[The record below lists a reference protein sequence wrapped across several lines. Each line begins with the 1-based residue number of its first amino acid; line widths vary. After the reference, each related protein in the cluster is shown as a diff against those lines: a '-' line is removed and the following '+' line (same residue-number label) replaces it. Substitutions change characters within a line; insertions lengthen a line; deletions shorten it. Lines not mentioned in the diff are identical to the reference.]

1 MAAFVISAFVL
12 AMLPGPA
19 TALLIR
25 ETVSGNRRRVIG
37 VLGGMEVGIFAWAV
51 LSGLGVAA
59 LVAASALA
67 YTILRAVGAAVLV
80 VLGIQTLLYTR
91 SRRTDRP
98 KPMLRL
104 TGFRGGVLT
113 NLANPKAAVFAFSFY
128 PQFIPHGANPLL
140 TSTILG
146 LIHVGVDLCWYTF
159 LAAVVDRAKEL
170 FTRSGFKRW
179 LERVVGAVLVAL
191 GLRLAID

>member
-80 VLGIQTLLYTR
+80 VLGVQTLWYTR
-91 SRRTDRP
+91 SRRPDRP
-98 KPMLRL
+98 KPRVDLVREPPDPETL
-104 TGFRGGVLT
+104 LGGAHHRILVPGACLPVRPGQRAQWGT
-113 NLANPKAAVFAFSFY
+113 PAAARVHPDQA
-128 PQFIPHGANPLL
+128 
-140 TSTILG
+140 
-146 LIHVGVDLCWYTF
+146 HVG
-159 LAAVVDRAKEL
+159 E
-170 FTRSGFKRW
+170 
-179 LERVVGAVLVAL
+179 
-191 GLRLAID
+191 